1 MYETVIGLEIHI
13 QLNTASKAFCSDENA
28 FDAEPNTNVS
38 QISLAHPGTLPK
50 MNRKHI
56 EKAVLLGL
64 AFGSEINRYNL
75 FDRKNY
81 FYPDL
86 PKGYQITQDKEP
98 YCRKGEIRFISEGQ
112 LKSVRLHH
120 IHMEEDAGKS
130 IHDQNDLFT
139 LVDINRAG
147 VPLLEIVT
155 EPDFRSGQ
163 EVSDFMA
170 ELQKAVQYL
179 NISDANMEEGAF
191 RCDCNVSVRKK
202 GSPILGERCEIKNMN
217 SRRFAKSAIEYE
229 ATRQIAVLES
239 GGAIHKTTMLYDPV
253 ANVTKP
259 MRKKESENDYRYF
272 PEPDLPPVVL
282 TEKFIDQ
289 AKSDLVTLPVDRYI
303 RLKDH
308 YQLNHADAEYLTED
322 KSYSDCFF
330 GLANKTSNYKS
341 LSELLISKVI
351 PYIKTNGITLA
362 DLGNTDHLLG
372 FIQLI
377 DSDKVPKS
385 AVYQHVFPVWI
396 RDISQNPEDIA
407 SDLQLI
413 KSDNQDFL
421 DDLIVQVLKANADKV
436 KEYQKGKKGLI
447 GFFMGQ
453 VMQKSGG
460 KADPKV
466 LQVKMEDMLKG

>member
-1 MYETVIGLEIHI
+1 MYETVVGLEIHI
-13 QLNTASKAFCSDENA
+13 QLNTASKAFCSDINA
-28 FDAEPNTNVS
+28 FNAEPNTNVS

-50 MNRKHI
+50 MNLKHI

-64 AFGSEINRYNL
+64 AFGSEINRYNF

-98 YCRKGEIRFISEGQ
+98 FCRKGEIRYISEGQ

-130 IHDQNDLFT
+130 IHDQHDVFT

-170 ELQKAVQYL
+170 ELQKVVQYL
-179 NISDANMEEGAF
+179 HISDANMEEGAF

-229 ATRQIAVLES
+229 ATRQIEVLES
-239 GGAIHKTTMLYDPV
+239 GGVIHKTTMLYDSL
-253 ANVTKP
+253 ANVTKH

-282 TEKFIDQ
+282 TQKFLEHIR
-289 AKSDLVTLPVDRYI
+289 KDLVALPVDRYI
-303 RLKDH
+303 RLKDQ
-308 YQLNHADAEYLTED
+308 YQLPHADAEFLTED
-322 KSYSDCFF
+322 MTYSDCFF
-330 GLANKTSNYKS
+330 ELANKTSNFKS

-351 PYIKTNGITLA
+351 PYVKTKGIFLG
-362 DLGNTDHLLG
+362 DLGDTDQLLRFIHLL
-372 FIQLI
+372 
-377 DSDKVPKS
+377 DSNKVSKS
-385 AVYQHVFPVWI
+385 AIYQHVFPVWI
-396 RDISQNPEDIA
+396 RDISQNPEDIS

-413 KSDNQDFL
+413 KSDDQDFL
-421 DDLIVQVLKANADKV
+421 DGLIEQVLQNNPEKV

-453 VMQKSGG
+453 IIQKSGG

-466 LQVKMEDMLKG
+466 LQDKMEKMLKI

>member
-13 QLNTASKAFCSDENA
+13 QLNTESKAFCSDENV

-56 EKAVLLGL
+56 EKAVLMGL

-130 IHDQNDLFT
+130 IHDQNEMYT

-170 ELQKAVQYL
+170 ELQKVVQYL

-202 GSPILGERCEIKNMN
+202 GNPVLGERCEIKNMN
-217 SRRFAKSAIEYE
+217 S
-229 ATRQIAVLES
+229 
-239 GGAIHKTTMLYDPV
+239 
-253 ANVTKP
+253 
-259 MRKKESENDYRYF
+259 KKCHR
-272 PEPDLPPVVL
+272 
-282 TEKFIDQ
+282 I
-289 AKSDLVTLPVDRYI
+289 
-303 RLKDH
+303 
-308 YQLNHADAEYLTED
+308 
-322 KSYSDCFF
+322 
-330 GLANKTSNYKS
+330 
-341 LSELLISKVI
+341 
-351 PYIKTNGITLA
+351 
-362 DLGNTDHLLG
+362 
-372 FIQLI
+372 
-377 DSDKVPKS
+377 
-385 AVYQHVFPVWI
+385 
-396 RDISQNPEDIA
+396 
-407 SDLQLI
+407 
-413 KSDNQDFL
+413 
-421 DDLIVQVLKANADKV
+421 
-436 KEYQKGKKGLI
+436 
-447 GFFMGQ
+447 
-453 VMQKSGG
+453 
-460 KADPKV
+460 
-466 LQVKMEDMLKG
+466 